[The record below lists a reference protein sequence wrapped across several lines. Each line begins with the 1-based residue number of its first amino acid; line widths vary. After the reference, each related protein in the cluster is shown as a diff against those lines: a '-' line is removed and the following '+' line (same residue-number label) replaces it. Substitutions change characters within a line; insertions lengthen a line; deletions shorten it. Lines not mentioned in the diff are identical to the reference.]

1 MESSHLNAE
10 TLSQALKAQR
20 LSEQS
25 TQKTN
30 TTTEDPTSSTP
41 KSEFELEEDK
51 EHRVKA
57 IKEVRRQF
65 TKEECDIVRRFGE
78 ELAAKRAA
86 EAEAKARKARD
97 AEQALLAEFKRK
109 KAQCQE
115 APGKKVVE
123 WEDDDL
129 DDLFDSDGLDWEV

>member
-1 MESSHLNAE
+1 MEQSQVNAE
-10 TLSQALKAQR
+10 TLTEALDAQMV
-20 LSEQS
+20 SEQFNKKKPTTSEEPSS
-25 TQKTN
+25 T
-30 TTTEDPTSSTP
+30 TP
-41 KSEFELEEDK
+41 KSELELEEDK
-51 EHRVKA
+51 EQRVKE

-86 EAEAKARKARD
+86 EAEAKARKARE
-97 AEQALLAEFKRK
+97 AEDALLAEMKRK
-109 KAQCQE
+109 QAQGEGFPRGKA
-115 APGKKVVE
+115 VE